1 MVNPIKV
8 IRELQWLSRT
18 HPDLR
23 EICDRA
29 ITALIVLADKLR
41 KYEADK

>member
-1 MVNPIKV
+1 MVNPIEV
-8 IRELQWLSRT
+8 IRDLQWLSRT

-29 ITALIVLADKLR
+29 ITALIIQDDKLR